1 MTDYIKLGQRLVACD
16 YWRWMPGMLCHQRLH
31 TGAWV
36 PVRLMEAAYNAT
48 VIDYRFVERNAV
60 PSMNQDAARIMA
72 EGYVTQSG
80 WVLVDDLLPDLS
92 DFATKGCVLQLIREA
107 WDDPEAH
114 FALGAAGWTLISG
127 ESRIADV
134 VYPSPPSNVEA
145 EAMVNV
151 MEAAP

>member
-1 MTDYIKLGQRLVACD
+1 MTDYIELGKRLVACKHFK
-16 YWRWMPGMLCHQRLH
+16 WMPGMLCQRRLH
-31 TGAWV
+31 TGEWV

-80 WVLVDDLLPDLS
+80 WVLAEDLVPDLS
-92 DFATKGCVLQLIREA
+92 DAATKGCVMQLLREMWGGKIVITWGNGWWSIETEEVT
-107 WDDPEAH
+107 WDNDLLPSFESG
-114 FALGAAGWTLISG
+114 LLAA
-127 ESRIADV
+127 
-134 VYPSPPSNVEA
+134 
-145 EAMVNV
+145 